1 MKTEAAMLLTPRKN
15 DMSPV
20 KFFPTRKPKRDVTRR
35 LPERAKWA
43 RASFEK
49 EVSNP
54 SNRASVEVLTCTDG
68 PPSCQ
73 TPSLSGIVEFHLVDR
88 PFIRLIEIRRKLQ
101 VATVQV
107 KSANAFSLQW
117 RFDPFFGS
125 LLSSSTAFL
134 CAKLSM

>member
-1 MKTEAAMLLTPRKN
+1 MKTVAAMLVTRKN

-49 EVSNP
+49 EISNP
-54 SNRASVEVLTCTDG
+54 SNRASVEVLTFTDG

-73 TPSLSGIVEFHLVDR
+73 TPSLSGIVDFHFVER
-88 PFIRLIEIRRKLQ
+88 PFIRLIEIKRKLQ

-107 KSANAFSLQW
+107 KSANAFSLQ
-117 RFDPFFGS
+117 
-125 LLSSSTAFL
+125 
-134 CAKLSM
+134 

>member
-49 EVSNP
+49 EVSNWL
-54 SNRASVEVLTCTDG
+54 NRASVGVEVLT
-68 PPSCQ
+68 SCQ

-88 PFIRLIEIRRKLQ
+88 SFIRLIEIRRKPKTFQMTSCDRSGHPILP
-101 VATVQV
+101 
-107 KSANAFSLQW
+107 S
-117 RFDPFFGS
+117 R
-125 LLSSSTAFL
+125 
-134 CAKLSM
+134 